1 MRIALFYCTVHFS
14 TQEPETLFE
23 SKKLSGLGFFRCF
36 SSFFSDFGLGF
47 FVIVVVFL
55 GFFTP
60 LNLVHKAGL
69 HWISYLPNF
78 CLISKSV
85 Q

>member
-1 MRIALFYCTVHFS
+1 MSLKIIWTWVFLLFWFIFFL
-14 TQEPETLFE
+14 TLVWFFFFFVV
-23 SKKLSGLGFFRCF
+23 LLGFFN
-36 SSFFSDFGLGF
+36 
-47 FVIVVVFL
+47 
-55 GFFTP
+55 P

>member
-23 SKKLSGLGFFRCF
+23 SKNYPH
-36 SSFFSDFGLGF
+36 LGF
-47 FVIVVVFL
+47 FVVLVHFFRTLGFFVVVVVLL

-60 LNLVHKAGL
+60 QNLVHKAGL